1 MLEALVDEKP
11 IRGVLCG
18 SFSILLSAVI
28 ALAPVQAAGA
38 AANSALGDSDIGE
51 FYRIDDVAKKEPGVL
66 RSFGCPESFLAFC
79 WLRNM
84 NAELAQ

>member
-66 RSFGCPESFLAFC
+66 
-79 WLRNM
+79 LRQ
-84 NAELAQ
+84 EPLEEHQS